1 MKKCRICGNK
11 VREIIHFGK
20 IPLVGVFLKIKKK
33 QKKYNIS
40 LNYCKK
46 CKHVQIIEV
55 LNPNLLFKNYLWE
68 TGISESNIT
77 LINQLL
83 TNLKKYGINNKS
95 KVLEIASNDGSFLK
109 ILKRKYNS
117 VVLGID
123 PAKNLTKKANKKKI
137 LTINNY
143 FNLHLSKYIKKKYEK
158 FNFIFARNVIAHLHN
173 PNQTFKGVETLL
185 EENGIFII
193 EVPHLLNILNKNQYD
208 NIFHEHVG
216 FHSLKSIIDLAIK
229 NELKVFDVEMINSQ
243 GGSIRCYLIKK
254 KSKRKTLKSVNK
266 ILDIEKKS
274 NLFSKKNL
282 KAFKIKIKK
291 HSLDMNNLITKL
303 KKKGKKI
310 SIYGASGK
318 GQALMHF
325 CKMDNRLIDYVFDKS
340 SLKQGKFTPGTN
352 IKILNP
358 KFISNQNIDYLII
371 LSWNIQEEIIKQ
383 EKKFLKKGGKF
394 IIPFPNPRIIN

>member
-1 MKKCRICGNK
+1 
-11 VREIIHFGK
+11 
-20 IPLVGVFLKIKKK
+20 
-33 QKKYNIS
+33 
-40 LNYCKK
+40 
-46 CKHVQIIEV
+46 
-55 LNPNLLFKNYLWE
+55 
-68 TGISESNIT
+68 
-77 LINQLL
+77 
-83 TNLKKYGINNKS
+83 
-95 KVLEIASNDGSFLK
+95 
-109 ILKRKYNS
+109 
-117 VVLGID
+117 
-123 PAKNLTKKANKKKI
+123 
-137 LTINNY
+137 
-143 FNLHLSKYIKKKYEK
+143 
-158 FNFIFARNVIAHLHN
+158 
-173 PNQTFKGVETLL
+173 
-185 EENGIFII
+185 
-193 EVPHLLNILNKNQYD
+193 
-208 NIFHEHVG
+208 VG

-266 ILDIEKKS
+266 ILDIEKKC